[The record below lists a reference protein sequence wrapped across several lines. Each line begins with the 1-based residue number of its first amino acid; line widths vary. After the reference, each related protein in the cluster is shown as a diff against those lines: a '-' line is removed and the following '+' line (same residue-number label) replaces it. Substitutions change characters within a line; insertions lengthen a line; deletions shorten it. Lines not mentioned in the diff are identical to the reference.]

1 MSLRQIIREQ
11 KLNDFNYKLTAFISE
26 ADDDKEV
33 KKKDAFAGK
42 TKAGSSKYWYVNKQ
56 GQMKAVVKKPA
67 EGAWEL
73 ADKDQAKEAEEE
85 KDIEVDIDDETRDN
99 INADLGLSGLT
110 PDPEDENV
118 FVDEDGNE
126 LFQIS
131 GKGNI
136 VPAGAEGELS
146 DEELEPYVQAVD
158 DLNKKFSGDET
169 GEKDKERD
177 EEGEGKP
184 DDELKPAAQRLSDQ
198 DINNFHAEVY
208 KNKPPR
214 MAEWDGKKGSVQNT
228 PAGDPPSDSEARQ
241 TAIDTGFPKSGT
253 DPWPVSPITGQPA
266 APAPGTAGSM
276 MNEIFSVEGVSIAE
290 KFYEKY
296 DRTPTSEDVARILNK
311 QYGKSTLADEN
322 GAPSS
327 SEYEKKLRIA
337 AEAGVTKFER
347 LRDGEANNSDTDP
360 AFGKMIRPP
369 SEFYGA
375 ADSIEAQAKM
385 IRDLP
390 DDATIFGPD
399 GPIDQIS
406 DTAKTKAEL
415 KDAIESLK
423 KKKAGDF
430 GGIDDVD
437 AYVEDLVKDNTNKE
451 NIKKFVEILAYAG
464 GGGAN
469 PSDTATFARSED
481 GNLMVLFHSDKMET
495 SDQQANSTMGKETQL
510 QEEYIDE
517 IEGNEEISP
526 ADAAKARKVMEN
538 YKDKMEEIK
547 KRDDAPLVAKR
558 LLNFSPKQKKKVFAA
573 VEKYAAGKKPNPI
586 EKAGFKGD
594 TEGYLNYIAGL
605 EKTTGNEGKTVN
617 RVLGEIKNDPDF
629 TEEEL
634 VSIDATTIG
643 SEKTAQA
650 IALMNNKRKE
660 LDKIKTSI
668 NDPDGNPRGLGQIVE
683 ARNIID
689 KLHLYAANDP
699 SELAYQS
706 GMCATVIGKDAVN
719 REVLRGAMDID
730 NSDDLLSRLVT
741 GAPKPPED
749 DYIDEATGLPNSLL
763 QRSTSSFE
771 RDDGGKPYF
780 WIVDSDKKIIG
791 KTTDADADGVQKT
804 NKGAPVKVGVPTGE
818 KIDVS
823 FVNKEGERFNVSTR
837 SGRSKSGPGGELET
851 AYTYGKS
858 MQNFIKDS
866 GKPGVAENK
875 LPSYL
880 SDILYEARE
889 NSLLFHWKKAEDN
902 YPLALFIRE
911 LNEGSLN

>member
-1 MSLRQIIREQ
+1 MNLRQIIRNQ
-11 KLNDFNYKLTAFISE
+11 KLSNFNYKLTDFISE
-26 ADDDKEV
+26 ADEEVRYKDKEGKPQTMAV
-33 KKKDAFAGK
+33 SAALKQTPDHPARIAAERLRQSKDAPQK
-42 TKAGSSKYWYVNKQ
+42 KAQDDEVE
-56 GQMKAVVKKPA
+56 VKISD
-67 EGAWEL
+67 EERETINDFGEEL
-73 ADKDQAKEAEEE
+73 GLSISDEDENSFADKDGNVLMTIGADGTLLPGADIEDLSPAEEKALE
-85 KDIEVDIDDETRDN
+85 TSIDDFNDSTSPG
-99 INADLGLSGLT
+99 AKLT
-110 PDPEDENV
+110 DFMNGD
-118 FVDEDGNE
+118 
-126 LFQIS
+126 
-131 GKGNI
+131 
-136 VPAGAEGELS
+136 
-146 DEELEPYVQAVD
+146 DEEDASD
-158 DLNKKFSGDET
+158 KKD
-169 GEKDKERD
+169 
-177 EEGEGKP
+177 GK
-184 DDELKPAAQRLSDQ
+184 LKTAAGKLSDQ

-228 PAGDPPSDSEARQ
+228 PSGDPPSDSEARQ
-241 TAIDTGFPKSGT
+241 TAIETGFPKSGT
-253 DPWPVSPITGQPA
+253 KPWPVSLITGQPA

-296 DRTPTSEDVARILNK
+296 DRTPTTEDVARILNK
-311 QYGKSTLADEN
+311 QYGKSTLAEQN

-327 SEYEKKLRIA
+327 SDYEKKLRIA

-347 LRDGEANNSDTDP
+347 LRNGEANNSETDP

-385 IRDLP
+385 IRDLS

-423 KKKAGDF
+423 KKKTGDF

-481 GNLMVLFHSDKMET
+481 GNLMVLFHSDKMES

-517 IEGNEEISP
+517 IESNGEVST
-526 ADAAKARKVMEN
+526 AGAAKARKIMDDF
-538 YKDKMEEIK
+538 KDKMEEIK

-573 VEKYAAGKKPNPI
+573 VENYAASKSPNPI

-594 TEGYLNYIAGL
+594 TEGYLNYIANL
-605 EKTTGNEGKTVN
+605 EKTTSNEGKTVN
-617 RVLGEIKNDPDF
+617 RVLQQIKDDPDF

-668 NDPDGNPRGLGQIVE
+668 NDPDGNPRGLGQIIE
-683 ARNIID
+683 ARNLID

-706 GMCATVIGKDAVN
+706 GMCATVIGKDVVN
-719 REVLRGAMDID
+719 REVLREAMDID
-730 NSDDLLSRLVT
+730 NSDDLMSRLIT

-749 DYIDEATGLPNSLL
+749 DYIDEVTGLPNSLL
-763 QRSTSSFE
+763 QRSNSSFE
-771 RDDGGKPYF
+771 RDETGKPYF
-780 WIVDSDKKIIG
+780 WIVDNNGKITG
-791 KTTDADADGVQKT
+791 KTTDVDANGVQKT
-804 NKGAPVKVGVPTGE
+804 AKGQPVKVGVPTGE

-823 FVNKEGERFNVSTR
+823 FINKKGERFNVSSR
-837 SGRSKSGPGGELET
+837 AGRSKSGPGGELET
-851 AYTYGKS
+851 TYTYGKS
-858 MQNFIKDS
+858 MQNFIKAF
-866 GKPGVAENK
+866 GKPEVAE
-875 LPSYL
+875 SIRYFG
-880 SDILYEARE
+880 DIVDELKQNTLAH
-889 NSLLFHWKKAEDN
+889 HWQRAEDH
-902 YPLALFIRE
+902 YPVHYLMRD
-911 LNEGSLN
+911 LNKGSLN

>member
-1 MSLRQIIREQ
+1 MNLRQIVRNQ
-11 KLNDFNYKLTAFISE
+11 KLNNFDLISLIE
-26 ADDDKEV
+26 ADEEEV
-33 KKKDAFAGK
+33 KYQAKDGASKTMAVSAALRQKIDHPARIAAERLRKSKDAPQK
-42 TKAGSSKYWYVNKQ
+42 KAQ
-56 GQMKAVVKKPA
+56 
-67 EGAWEL
+67 
-73 ADKDQAKEAEEE
+73 
-85 KDIEVDIDDETRDN
+85 DDEVKVKISDEERET
-99 INADLGLSGLT
+99 INDFGEELGLTISNED
-110 PDPEDENV
+110 PDS
-118 FVDEDGNE
+118 FADEDGNVLMTIGADGTLLPGTDIE
-126 LFQIS
+126 DLT
-131 GKGNI
+131 
-136 VPAGAEGELS
+136 PAEEKALETSIDDFNDSTGTAAKVTDFFNGS
-146 DEELEPYVQAVD
+146 DED
-158 DLNKKFSGDET
+158 DAADKKG
-169 GEKDKERD
+169 G
-177 EEGEGKP
+177 
-184 DDELKPAAQRLSDQ
+184 ELKPSSGKLSDQ

-241 TAIDTGFPKSGT
+241 TAIETGFPKSGT
-253 DPWPVSPITGQPA
+253 KPWPVSQITGQPA

-290 KFYEKY
+290 KFYEKH
-296 DRTPTSEDVARILNK
+296 DRTPTAEDVARILNK
-311 QYGKSTLADEN
+311 QYGKSTLAEQN
-322 GAPSS
+322 GAPLS

-337 AEAGVTKFER
+337 AEAGITKFER
-347 LRDGEANNSDTDP
+347 LRNGEATNSDTDP

-399 GPIDQIS
+399 GPIEQIS

-423 KKKAGDF
+423 KKKTGDF
-430 GGIDDVD
+430 GDIDDVD

-517 IEGNEEISP
+517 IESNGEISST
-526 ADAAKARKVMEN
+526 DAAKARKVMDDF
-538 YKDKMEEIK
+538 KDKMEEIK
-547 KRDDAPLVAKR
+547 KRDDAPLVAQR

-573 VEKYAAGKKPNPI
+573 VEKYAASKSPNPI
-586 EKAGFKGD
+586 EKAGFEGD

-605 EKTTGNEGKTVN
+605 EKTTSNEGKTVN

-650 IALMNNKRKE
+650 IALMNNKRKA

-668 NDPDGNPRGLGQIVE
+668 NDPDGNPRGLGQIIE
-683 ARNIID
+683 ARNLID

-719 REVLRGAMDID
+719 REVLREAMGID
-730 NSDDLLSRLVT
+730 NSDELLSRLYT

-749 DYIDEATGLPNSLL
+749 DYVDEDTGLPNSLL

-771 RDDGGKPYF
+771 RDEGGKPYF
-780 WIVDSDKKIIG
+780 WIVDNGGKITG
-791 KTTDADADGVQKT
+791 KTTDVDAEGVQKT
-804 NKGAPVKVGVPTGE
+804 AKGQPVKVGVPTGE

-823 FVNKEGERFNVSTR
+823 FVNKDGERFNVSSR
-837 SGRSKSGPGGELET
+837 AGRSKSGPGGELET
-851 AYTYGKS
+851 TYTYGKS
-858 MQNFIKDS
+858 MQNFIKKF
-866 GKPGVAENK
+866 GKPEVTESEF
-875 LPSYL
+875 PSYL
-880 SDILYEARE
+880 SNILSETQE
-889 NSLLFHWKKAEDN
+889 NTLAHHWKKAEDN
-902 YPLALFIRE
+902 YPIHYFIRE
-911 LNEGSLN
+911 LNKDSLN

>member
-1 MSLRQIIREQ
+1 MELRQIVRDQ
-11 KLNDFNYKLTAFISE
+11 KLINFDLRSLVKEASDYEEFISQKISGLGGKQVTIGTALSYASHDDFKGRQDKVKVYNDALATIQSGVESGELESKNIPQDVKDAGVKRKSPEPEKEPTAKPDEEEQGQEDFDDDLETLQGFMADQPMPGE
-26 ADDDKEV
+26 ADADDKEDTSD
-33 KKKDAFAGK
+33 KK
-42 TKAGSSKYWYVNKQ
+42 
-56 GQMKAVVKKPA
+56 
-67 EGAWEL
+67 
-73 ADKDQAKEAEEE
+73 
-85 KDIEVDIDDETRDN
+85 
-99 INADLGLSGLT
+99 
-110 PDPEDENV
+110 
-118 FVDEDGNE
+118 
-126 LFQIS
+126 
-131 GKGNI
+131 
-136 VPAGAEGELS
+136 
-146 DEELEPYVQAVD
+146 
-158 DLNKKFSGDET
+158 
-169 GEKDKERD
+169 
-177 EEGEGKP
+177 GEG
-184 DDELKPAAQRLSDQ
+184 LKAPSGSLSDQ

-214 MAEWDGKKGSVQNT
+214 MADWDGKKGSSQNT

-241 TAIDTGFPKSGT
+241 TAIETGFPKSGT
-253 DPWPVSPITGQPA
+253 KPWPVSKITGQSA

-276 MNEIFSVEGVSIAE
+276 MNEIFSVEGVNIAE
-290 KFYEKY
+290 KFYEKHN
-296 DRTPTSEDVARILNK
+296 RTPTADDIARILNK
-311 QYGKSTLADEN
+311 QYGKSALAEQN
-322 GAPSS
+322 GAPASP
-327 SEYEKKLRIA
+327 EYEKKLRIA

-347 LRDGEANNSDTDP
+347 LRNGESNNSDTDP

-375 ADSIEAQAKM
+375 TDSIEAQAKM

-390 DDATIFGPD
+390 EDATIFGPD
-399 GPIDQIS
+399 GPINKIS

-415 KDAIESLK
+415 KDAVESLK
-423 KKKAGDF
+423 KKKTGEF
-430 GGIDDVD
+430 GNIDDVD
-437 AYVEDLVKDNTNKE
+437 AYVESLVKDNTNKE

-517 IEGNEEISP
+517 IEGNEEINA
-526 ADAAKARKVMEN
+526 ADAAKARKVMN
-538 YKDKMEEIK
+538 SFKDKMEEIK

-573 VEKYAAGKKPNPI
+573 VENYAASKSPNPI
-586 EKAGFKGD
+586 EKAGFEGD
-594 TEGYLNYIAGL
+594 TEGYLSYIAGL
-605 EKTTGNEGKTVN
+605 EKTTSNEGKTVN
-617 RVLGEIKNDPDF
+617 RVLQQIKDDPDF

-668 NDPDGNPRGLGQIVE
+668 NDPDGNPRGLGQIIE

-706 GMCATVIGKDAVN
+706 GMCATVIGKDVVN
-719 REVLRGAMDID
+719 REVLREAMDIN
-730 NSDDLLSRLVT
+730 NSDDLLSRLNT
-741 GAPKPPED
+741 GAPKPPGD

-763 QRSTSSFE
+763 QRSTNSFE
-771 RDDGGKPYF
+771 RDETGKPYF
-780 WIVDSDKKIIG
+780 WIVDSDGKITG
-791 KTTDADADGVQKT
+791 KTTDSDDDGVQKT
-804 NKGAPVKVGVPTGE
+804 NKGIPVKVGVPTGE

-823 FVNKEGERFNVSTR
+823 FVNKEGERFNVSSR

-851 AYTYGKS
+851 TYNYGKS
-858 MQNFIKDS
+858 MQNFIKS
-866 GKPGVAENK
+866 FGKPEVKEQKESIRFLGNIISETKQNT
-875 LPSYL
+875 L
-880 SDILYEARE
+880 SH
-889 NSLLFHWKKAEDN
+889 HWAKAEEN
-902 YPLALFIRE
+902 YPVDQFIRE
-911 LNEGSLN
+911 INEGSLN